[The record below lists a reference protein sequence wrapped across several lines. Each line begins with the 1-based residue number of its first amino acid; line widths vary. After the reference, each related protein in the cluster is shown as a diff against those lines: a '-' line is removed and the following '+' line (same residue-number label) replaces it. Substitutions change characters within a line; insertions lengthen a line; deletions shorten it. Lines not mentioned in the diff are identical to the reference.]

1 MRGKYFLS
9 IHIWYSA
16 PYDLN
21 IWLPY
26 WCFLLWLEKRVIKPT
41 HPTSNPPPH
50 PQSPTPNPPPH
61 PQSPT
66 RTNPPRPPTR
76 KEPVMRIIEVFFF
89 EIKA

>member
-41 HPTSNPPPH
+41 HPT
-50 PQSPTPNPPPH
+50 PNPH

-76 KEPVMRIIEVFFF
+76 KEPVMRIMEVFFF